1 MFQELLF
8 IDILINSIY
17 LKQNQEMMM
26 NILQKISDKLMI
38 PEDEI
43 EGKLFNDFFILYEER
58 TKKKLKIT
66 EESFA
71 SNDYSKENN
80 GITIYPNRGLKYGN
94 YAEFSIICSSEYPMF
109 KLGDVEIEI
118 SKSSTLYELLVS
130 QTDDKYHD
138 RTYMTT
144 ISLRGINKDNLKDYL
159 YQALFIIGNYLI
171 DNDDTEYPVID
182 EFIGEDYG
190 MYSIKN
196 FYINRNILPEPN
208 SINNFSLFKNS
219 EVLSFYNA
227 GMEIRDHELSF
238 QYFYKVLEYFYIINR
253 SDDFREKIEQYNSK
267 NNIQKFITEITKIY
281 KDKEIN
287 QLKYLLSANLDEL
300 NSILEFAKEKDL
312 IENTE
317 SDSLAEAIYKYR
329 NSLVHGKSDDAFD
342 LKLPE
347 LLNNEKEINWIKV
360 VHQIS
365 LILIKKYCLD

>member
-1 MFQELLF
+1 
-8 IDILINSIY
+8 
-17 LKQNQEMMM
+17 
-26 NILQKISDKLMI
+26 
-38 PEDEI
+38 
-43 EGKLFNDFFILYEER
+43 
-58 TKKKLKIT
+58 
-66 EESFA
+66 
-71 SNDYSKENN
+71 
-80 GITIYPNRGLKYGN
+80 
-94 YAEFSIICSSEYPMF
+94 MF
-109 KLGDVEIEI
+109 KLGDVEVKI
-118 SKSSTLYELLVS
+118 SEPSTLYELLVS
-130 QTDDKYHD
+130 QTDDKYHY
-138 RTYMTT
+138 RTYITT
-144 ISLRGINKDNLKDYL
+144 ISLRGINKENLKDYL

-208 SINNFSLFKNS
+208 SLNNFSLFKNS

-312 IENTE
+312 IEDTE
-317 SDSLAEAIYKYR
+317 LDSLAEAIYKYR
-329 NSLVHGKSDDAFD
+329 NSLVHGKSDDTFD

-347 LLNNEKEINWIKV
+347 LLNNKKEINWIKV